1 MKLVNVVN
9 GGFVEV
15 SEDLGKS
22 LVESGEFK
30 EPEKPKATRG
40 RKKVEEPKEA

>member
-1 MKLVNVVN
+1 MKLVHVDN
-9 GGFVEV
+9 GGYVEV
-15 SEDLGKS
+15 GDDLGKR

-30 EPEKPKATRG
+30 VPEKPKTTRG